1 MGKNIQN
8 GRVSQ
13 MLVSVADV
21 SAFRRICPRHA
32 GAKTESLGKD
42 LTKHDEIGYDG
53 REKIVC

>member
-1 MGKNIQN
+1 
-8 GRVSQ
+8 